1 MADRVMALRNKRGW
15 RVGEFL
21 PKQGEKEG
29 KWRKTRKEMGGGR
42 IEQSLRPNSPRPEL
56 FTPQYS
62 ARALS
67 FCPSDLVS
75 GTIPI
80 PLGYVLG
87 GKFIRIF
94 T

>member
-1 MADRVMALRNKRGW
+1 
-15 RVGEFL
+15 
-21 PKQGEKEG
+21 
-29 KWRKTRKEMGGGR
+29 MGGGR
-42 IEQSLRPNSPRPEL
+42 IEQSLRPNSQDL
-56 FTPQYS
+56 SSSHLHYS

-67 FCPSDLVS
+67 FCPSGLVS
-75 GTIPI
+75 GTISI